1 MREMPMKF
9 VFDEMVQPYV
19 TDQHC
24 SITGSNAT
32 NVIYE
37 GLYLSLL
44 NCGWNSNRQM
54 ENSSIKFY
62 TERICPCIFSAQF
75 SHVLQTTSSHHSIHW
90 VSFLSH
96 QHSTNH
102 IVFIAVAQQMGETA
116 AKWREQHSSV
126 STITRRHQDNFQ
138 LGLLTTE
145 VDIFF

>member
-19 TDQHC
+19 ADQHC

-54 ENSSIKFY
+54 DTADSDVYICVCVPVWIDIKVW
-62 TERICPCIFSAQF
+62 EC
-75 SHVLQTTSSHHSIHW
+75 
-90 VSFLSH
+90 
-96 QHSTNH
+96 
-102 IVFIAVAQQMGETA
+102 VFKYMCVYGYNM
-116 AKWREQHSSV
+116 
-126 STITRRHQDNFQ
+126 
-138 LGLLTTE
+138 
-145 VDIFF
+145 

>member
-44 NCGWNSNRQM
+44 NCG
-54 ENSSIKFY
+54 
-62 TERICPCIFSAQF
+62 
-75 SHVLQTTSSHHSIHW
+75 
-90 VSFLSH
+90 
-96 QHSTNH
+96 
-102 IVFIAVAQQMGETA
+102 
-116 AKWREQHSSV
+116 
-126 STITRRHQDNFQ
+126 
-138 LGLLTTE
+138 
-145 VDIFF
+145 